1 MSRRGS
7 DGIFSRLGR
16 TGISVGAVVATIA
29 LWQLLAMTVI
39 DPAFLAS
46 PVQVATAFV
55 ELVGDGTLGEDVVVT
70 LGRVLAGW
78 LIGSAIAAPFG
89 LLAGAFRSMRAAL
102 DPFIHFFRFIPAIAF
117 VSLFLVWFGTGE
129 TSKVL
134 LVAYAAG
141 FLVVVNA
148 ATGAASIPDDKLNAA
163 RCLGASRG
171 QLFGQVTLPASVSGI
186 FLGMRLALAAS
197 FLVIV
202 AAESLAADSGL
213 GYLVWNSRLYF
224 RIDWMFVGIT
234 CLGLLG
240 FVADRIWRSLGASV
254 LRRFLGDA
262 ARY

>member
-1 MSRRGS
+1 VIGS
-7 DGIFSRLGR
+7 
-16 TGISVGAVVATIA
+16 
-29 LWQLLAMTVI
+29 LLVWHLVSTMFV
-39 DPAFLAS
+39 DPSFL
-46 PVQVATAFV
+46 PPPTQVASAFA
-55 ELVGDGTLGEDVVVT
+55 ELIADGTLYQHILVT
-70 LGRVLAGW
+70 LGRVLSGW
-78 LIGSAIAAPFG
+78 LLGSLVAAPIG
-89 LLAGAFRSMRAAL
+89 LLAGAFLVMRSAL

-129 TSKVL
+129 TSKIL

-148 ATGAASIPDDKLNAA
+148 ATGAASIPDDKVNAA
-163 RCLGASRG
+163 RCLGASTT
-171 QLFGQVTLPASVSGI
+171 QVFRHVTVPAAVSGI

-202 AAESLAADSGL
+202 AAESLAADTGL

-224 RIDWMFVGIT
+224 RIDWMFVGII

-240 FVADRIWRSLGASV
+240 FVADRAWRALGSTV
-254 LRRFLGDA
+254 LRRFLGDS

>member
-1 MSRRGS
+1 VIGS
-7 DGIFSRLGR
+7 LL
-16 TGISVGAVVATIA
+16 
-29 LWQLLAMTVI
+29 LWHLLSTTFV
-39 DPAFLAS
+39 DPSFL
-46 PVQVATAFV
+46 PPPTQVAAAFV
-55 ELVGDGTLGEDVVVT
+55 ELIADGTLFQHILVT
-70 LGRVLAGW
+70 LGRVFSGW
-78 LIGSAIAAPFG
+78 LLGSLIAAPIG
-89 LLAGAFRSMRAAL
+89 LLAGASLLMRSAL

-129 TSKVL
+129 MSKIL

-148 ATGAASIPDDKLNAA
+148 ATGAASIPDDKINAA
-163 RCLGASRG
+163 RCLGASTT
-171 QLFGQVTLPASVSGI
+171 QVFRHVTVPAAVSGI

-202 AAESLAADSGL
+202 AAESLAADTGL

-224 RIDWMFVGIT
+224 RIDWMFVGII

-240 FVADRIWRSLGASV
+240 FVADRAWRALGSTV
-254 LRRFLGDA
+254 LRRFLGDS